1 MNNLTW
7 LIRAS
12 RWARNPPS
20 KRMVILVFSI
30 IATGLVLLA
39 LEKLGLW
46 PEWATLDRGR
56 GNYRL
61 PR

>member
-20 KRMVILVFSI
+20 KKMVILVFSI
-30 IATGLVLLA
+30 LAAGLALLA

-46 PEWATLDRGR
+46 PDWATMERPR
-56 GNYRL
+56 NPRL